1 MILSVFKAHSH
12 LFKGG
17 LENFLQQVER
27 TIQHAEDLAT
37 AGILTQDRSPKTG
50 AGTVYRYT
58 WHCRFSSLDP
68 ETWRSY
74 RRTARV
80 STTLS
85 CDMRGKVPV
94 SVYPTNPV
102 LGKLIHRNSDNL
114 LPSERSRA
122 KESLI
127 VLRAFRPGLYTRLAI
142 LCYRKNPKSFQLFQ
156 EIEDTSVN
164 PVENIDSLEQI
175 LEILEHLLLLD
186 HNQPQ
191 LITLQS

>member
-27 TIQHAEDLAT
+27 TIQTAEDLAK

-50 AGTVYRYT
+50 AGTVYRYI

-68 ETWRSY
+68 EVWRSY
-74 RRTARV
+74 RHTARV

-94 SVYPTNPV
+94 SVYPTNSV
-102 LGKLIHRNSDNL
+102 LNKLIHQNSDNL
-114 LPSERSRA
+114 LPGEISRA

-142 LCYRKNPKSFQLFQ
+142 LCYRKSPKSFQLFQ

-164 PVENIDSLEQI
+164 PVEHIDSLEQI
-175 LEILEHLLLLD
+175 LRILEHLLLLD
-186 HNQPQ
+186 RNQP
-191 LITLQS
+191 